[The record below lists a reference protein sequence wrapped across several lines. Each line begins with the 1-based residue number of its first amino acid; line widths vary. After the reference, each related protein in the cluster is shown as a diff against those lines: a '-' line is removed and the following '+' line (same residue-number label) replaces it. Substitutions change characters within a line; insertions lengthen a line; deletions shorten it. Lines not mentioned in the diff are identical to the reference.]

1 MAQVVPAEIGDAGPR
16 RGSPPM
22 PRIHL
27 PDRTPGIGEYVLALL
42 AHLPLENR
50 DREIVERY
58 AQRLAILGLPVLDR
72 DDAAGEIDLI
82 PGQPLNISLPQPGGE
97 REQHQVLLMS
107 REFPEETIDLRMS
120 QPAHPNL
127 AVPRV
132 GLER

>member
-1 MAQVVPAEIGDAGPR
+1 
-16 RGSPPM
+16 M

-72 DDAAGEIDLI
+72 DDAAGETDLI
-82 PGQPLNISLPQPGGE
+82 PGQPLDITLPQPGGE
-97 REQHQVLLMS
+97 HEQHQVLLMS